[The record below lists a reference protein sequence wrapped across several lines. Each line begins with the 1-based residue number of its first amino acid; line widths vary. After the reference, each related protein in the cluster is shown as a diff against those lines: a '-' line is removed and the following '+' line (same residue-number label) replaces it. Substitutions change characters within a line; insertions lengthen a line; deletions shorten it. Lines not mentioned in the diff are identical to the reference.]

1 MKRPKPG
8 DCVIVWWLDSGS
20 GVRDFPVKQRP
31 GALGIKETHGR
42 VISLGP
48 DDSLKLPRKMSSET
62 LSLRLCSAGTNDG
75 NSELGAV
82 WWPSVVRIDNFGNIQ
97 PWIEDEAEE

>member
-1 MKRPKPG
+1 VKRPKPG

-31 GALGIKETHGR
+31 GALCVKETHGR
-42 VISLGP
+42 VISLDP
-48 DDSLKLPRKMSSET
+48 DPSLKLPKSMSSDT
-62 LSLRLCSAGTNDG
+62 LLLRLCSAGNTDG

-82 WWPSVVRIDNFGNIQ
+82 WWPSVVRIDNFGGIE
-97 PWIEDEAEE
+97 PWMEEEEG